1 MSEPRRMW
9 SEEDCDLAAK
19 IYAGLREPT
28 IEGACRIIGEAI
40 NRTYWGVRTRFL
52 KYGKEFKGLRKAAMF
67 ERGTAFHTVDPPIK
81 IPAHVLLE
89 RERRRSLEHA
99 SVGAFLC
106 GDPLPG
112 YSALDR
118 VRG

>member
-40 NRTYWGVRTRFL
+40 NRTYWGVRTRF
-52 KYGKEFKGLRKAAMF
+52 
-67 ERGTAFHTVDPPIK
+67 P
-81 IPAHVLLE
+81 
-89 RERRRSLEHA
+89 
-99 SVGAFLC
+99 
-106 GDPLPG
+106 
-112 YSALDR
+112 
-118 VRG
+118 